1 MDAPACCLFSQTH
14 LAICCSSGIKK
25 CSVSSFS
32 PEKSFPSDKVPFSTT
47 YAVILRFNK
56 RRSCV
61 QVTSRISVSPFAF
74 CSRRSVS
81 NRICEETAAEK
92 KEKQRIHRD
101 SRRFAEYQNEN
112 LRTGSVTA
120 GNITVSSRKE

>member
-25 CSVSSFS
+25 SSVSSFS

-81 NRICEETAAEK
+81 NRICARKASCVDSFACVFSFAASAPVSTDEISIMK
-92 KEKQRIHRD
+92 
-101 SRRFAEYQNEN
+101 NV
-112 LRTGSVTA
+112 TG
-120 GNITVSSRKE
+120 